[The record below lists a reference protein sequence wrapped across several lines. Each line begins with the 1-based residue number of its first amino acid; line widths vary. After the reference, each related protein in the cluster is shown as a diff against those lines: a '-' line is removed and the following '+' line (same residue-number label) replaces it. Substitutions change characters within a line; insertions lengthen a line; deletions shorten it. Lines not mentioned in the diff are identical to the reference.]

1 MKKIITFLGI
11 YPKETK
17 YQHQGTDY
25 RGEVFAEAMHQFLD
39 FDEML
44 VFVTEAALQ
53 SAYPVLQNL
62 NDERIHP
69 VEIPIGETTDEMW
82 QIFTKLTDS
91 VDNGDTV
98 IFDITHGLRSLP
110 FLVFLV
116 AAFLKSAKDVTIE
129 AIYYGAFELNK
140 DAQGNPRP
148 APVIDLSNF
157 VDLLDWLNAS
167 DQFIR
172 TGNATY
178 LAEQIRQAKPNYA
191 QQQEKPMAREQSR
204 QMSQAANALTEVSR
218 ALRLILPDQAMS
230 ASETLQTT
238 LGSAASALN
247 EYAQPF
253 SVLAQQVIDA
263 YSPIALNAPRN
274 QANSVASMNRERL
287 LIQWYLDRNQ
297 LVQAIAI
304 AREWLV
310 SWGVLQADCHDLY
323 NREYRQEVESA
334 FGRANDQRR
343 KQSGS
348 FDDYTFTSGKRLRE
362 FASLKSALTLYE
374 QLGDLRNTLLHA
386 GKRPS
391 TEPAET
397 LEKKV
402 KNLCQQLQQLP
413 LPIEI
418 QNSEA
423 TP

>member
-11 YPKETK
+11 YPKETA
-17 YQHQGTDY
+17 YQYQDSVY
-25 RGEVFAEAMHQFLD
+25 RGQVFAEAMHQFLD

-44 VFVTEAALQ
+44 VFVTKAAFEN
-53 SAYPVLQNL
+53 AYPVLQNL
-62 NDERIHP
+62 NDERVLP
-69 VEIPIGETTDEMW
+69 VEIPTGETTDEMW
-82 QIFTKLTDS
+82 QIFTILTDA
-91 VDNGDTV
+91 VGKGDTV

-110 FLVFLV
+110 FLVFLA
-116 AAFLKSAKDVTIE
+116 AAFLKNAKDVTIE
-129 AIYYGAFELNK
+129 AIYYGAFELSK

-148 APVIDLSNF
+148 APVIDLSTF

-167 DQFIR
+167 NQFIR

-178 LAEQIRQAKPNYA
+178 LAEQIRQAKPNYLR
-191 QQQEKPMAREQSR
+191 QQEEPLAREQSI

-218 ALRLILPDQAMS
+218 ALRLILPDQAMA
-230 ASETLQTT
+230 ASEKLQTT
-238 LGSAASALN
+238 LVSATSALN

-253 SVLAQQVIDA
+253 SVLAQQVIDT
-263 YSPIALNAPRN
+263 YSPLALNSPRI
-274 QANSVASMNRERL
+274 QANNIASMNRERL
-287 LIQWYLDRNQ
+287 LIQWYLERNQ
-297 LVQAIAI
+297 LVQAVAI

-343 KQSGS
+343 KQSGA
-348 FDDYTFTSGKRLRE
+348 FDACTFSSGKQLRE
-362 FASLKSALTLYE
+362 FASLKSALILYE

-391 TEPAET
+391 TELAET

-402 KNLCQQLQQLP
+402 QNLCQQLQQLP
-413 LPIEI
+413 LPMAI
-418 QNSEA
+418 QNEA